1 MKEYHVIMSNKRML
15 ERINEYKDKV
25 TGAELLSKLD
35 QLEEL
40 AKTSEDSSKF
50 YLPKKF
56 FTDAFPSVADEATY
70 VCDNVAY
77 GPRDNIKEVSYAE
90 SV

>member
-15 ERINEYKDKV
+15 ERISEYKSKV
-25 TGAELLSKLD
+25 TGEALLSRLD

-40 AKTSEDSSKF
+40 AKTRGDNSRF
-50 YLPKKF
+50 YLPMKF
-56 FTDAFPSVADEATY
+56 FTDYFPTATDEATY

-77 GPRDNIKEVSYAE
+77 GTRDDIKEVTYAE

>member
-1 MKEYHVIMSNKRML
+1 MKEYHVILSNKRML
-15 ERINEYKDKV
+15 ERISEYKSKV
-25 TGAELLSKLD
+25 TGEALLSRLD

-40 AKTSEDSSKF
+40 AKTREDNSRF

-56 FTDAFPSVADEATY
+56 FTDAFPTTTDEATY

-77 GPRDNIKEVSYAE
+77 GPRDNIREVTYAE